1 MHSETPSFKKDDD
14 LNDVIQRNMCEYE
27 YFRVS
32 KPPYI
37 DDLNSFITNISL
49 KEKKNKELLY
59 FKNLRDLDFA
69 SSIF

>member
-1 MHSETPSFKKDDD
+1 
-14 LNDVIQRNMCEYE
+14 MCEYE

>member
-1 MHSETPSFKKDDD
+1 M
-14 LNDVIQRNMCEYE
+14 I
-27 YFRVS
+27 

-59 FKNLRDLDFA
+59 FKNLLVVDFA
-69 SSIF
+69 SAIF